1 MIWKSIVGSG
11 DLELSLGSTPG
22 RVILSRECSRW
33 EWRSRMAVQ
42 EAKVVVVVET
52 E

>member
-1 MIWKSIVGSG
+1 M
-11 DLELSLGSTPG
+11 PG
-22 RVILSRECSRW
+22 RVILNRECWRW

-42 EAKVVVVVET
+42 EAKVVVDVEV